1 MWTDCICHVG
11 SSWDYRFVPEGEL
24 LAGGVATQEG
34 RQTCFFTAVNLLSN
48 SILTPRLEEGAKND
62 SLQIDMEKGAQ
73 CSLLARY
80 KKLAKDEGLVFWET
94 VSNFIILYE
103 SMPAD
108 CLVKVVRRNR
118 NDTDEEILDQGETPA
133 PREAPR
139 VVLKRAPFAWRD
151 PSRNLPQDDV
161 ARSTPIRLVPK
172 VDQTSYGVTQAQVRE
187 T

>member
-1 MWTDCICHVG
+1 
-11 SSWDYRFVPEGEL
+11 
-24 LAGGVATQEG
+24 
-34 RQTCFFTAVNLLSN
+34 
-48 SILTPRLEEGAKND
+48 
-62 SLQIDMEKGAQ
+62 MEKGSQ

-80 KKLAKDEGLVFWET
+80 KKLAKDEGL
-94 VSNFIILYE
+94 LYE

-108 CLVKVVRRNR
+108 CFVKVVRRNQ

-172 VDQTSYGVTQAQVRE
+172 VDQTSYGVTQAKLENLDQQSSSRLGPSTAE
-187 T
+187 ELDGRSTHQQ